1 MNDTN
6 LCVYFI
12 GMLLR
17 SSIPHPILIIALS
30 VILSPINP
38 VQNMVEG
45 VESVIGRRGFSVIWN
60 IPTARCQRR
69 YGVSLP
75 LRQFNI
81 IHNSQQRFQGQ
92 NISIFYQRR
101 LGLYPYINRQGS
113 MVNGGLPQQGS
124 LMTHLSLAE
133 AQINEVLTHTFSGL
147 AVLDWEAWQP
157 IWMWNFGKRIVYRK
171 ISKKLVRWKN
181 PDMSEEEVKSKAKA
195 EFELGA
201 RLFMEETLRLGVRLC
216 PEGLWGFYGFPSCY
230 NNNGQGQS
238 GYTGQCHSRT
248 EIRNDRLAFLWQ
260 HSTAL
265 YPSIYL
271 WHKLAG
277 HAHAQL
283 MVRYRVLEALRVASQ
298 HSPGTEKL
306 PVFPYARLAFTHT
319 LAFLNQTDLEHTLG
333 ESAALGAAGVVLWG
347 ELSFAKSKRQCAL
360 LRDYISSV
368 LGEYVAALQ
377 AGVRNCSKRICNS
390 QGRCARRDPH
400 SGYMIPLHGTHEDLP
415 LNDMRSKFKCVCYEG
430 WRGEYC
436 EQRMS

>member
-1 MNDTN
+1 
-6 LCVYFI
+6 
-12 GMLLR
+12 MLLR
-17 SSIPHPILIIALS
+17 SSIPHPILILALS

-60 IPTARCQRR
+60 IPTARCQRQ

-92 NISIFYQRR
+92 NMSIFYQRR

-113 MVNGGLPQQGS
+113 KVNGGLPQQGS
-124 LMTHLSLAE
+124 LMAHLSLAE
-133 AQINEVLTHTFSGL
+133 AQINEVLIHTFSGL

-157 IWMWNFGKRIVYRK
+157 IWMWNFGTRIVYRK
-171 ISKKLVRWKN
+171 ISKKLVRWKH
-181 PDMSEEEVKSKAKA
+181 PDMSEEEVKSKAKS
-195 EFELGA
+195 EFEFGA

-230 NNNGQGQS
+230 NNHGQGQS
-238 GYTGQCHSRT
+238 GYTGQCHSGT
-248 EIRNDRLAFLWQ
+248 EILNDGLAFLWQ

-271 WHKLAG
+271 WRKLAG

-283 MVRYRVLEALRVASQ
+283 MVRHRVLEALRVASQ
-298 HSPGTEKL
+298 HSPGTEEL
-306 PVFPYARLAFTHT
+306 PVFPYARVAFTHT

-347 ELSFAKSKRQCAL
+347 ELSFAKSKVSIDLSTYLVTHCCSYNIYFRL
-360 LRDYISSV
+360 SS
-368 LGEYVAALQ
+368 AA
-377 AGVRNCSKRICNS
+377 VCSPAMCNN

-430 WRGEYC
+430 WRGEHC
-436 EQRMS
+436 EPELKSVQNKECIQV

>member
-1 MNDTN
+1 MTHNFETSTGSF
-6 LCVYFI
+6 VSVSAA

-17 SSIPHPILIIALS
+17 SSIPHSILTLALS

-45 VESVIGRRGFSVIWN
+45 MESVIGRRGFSVIWN

-92 NISIFYQRR
+92 NMSIFYQRR

-113 MVNGGLPQQGS
+113 KVNGGLPQQGS
-124 LMTHLSLAE
+124 LKAHLSLAE
-133 AQINEVLTHTFSGL
+133 AQINEVLRHTFSGL

-157 IWMWNFGKRIVYRK
+157 IWMWNFGTRIVYRK
-171 ISKKLVRWKN
+171 ISKKLVRWKH
-181 PDMSEEEVKSKAKA
+181 PDMSEEEVKSEAKA

-230 NNNGQGQS
+230 NNQGQGQS
-238 GYTGQCHSRT
+238 GYTGQCHNGT
-248 EIRNDRLAFLWQ
+248 EILNDRLAFLWQ

-271 WHKLAG
+271 WRKLAG
-277 HAHAQL
+277 HVHAQL
-283 MVRYRVLEALRVASQ
+283 MVRHRVLEAFRVASQ
-298 HSPGTEKL
+298 HSPGTEAL
-306 PVFPYARLAFTHT
+306 PVFPYARVAFTHT

-360 LRDYISSV
+360 LRDYISSE

-377 AGVRNCSKRICNS
+377 AGVRNCSKRMCNN

-400 SGYMIPLHGTHEDLP
+400 SGKAELRE
-415 LNDMRSKFKCVCYEG
+415 
-430 WRGEYC
+430 
-436 EQRMS
+436 